1 MLYGTLSLSS
11 GLLVAGKNVGWVTQ
25 VELDVSQSVLSDGD
39 SAHPQ
44 CGGGASRNKWTVGI
58 PWLGEKVGI
67 CKIVESYDHRLP
79 ALLQLNPFIKK
90 QESLKGEMEMLSL

>member
-1 MLYGTLSLSS
+1 MYHRVFCLMVT
-11 GLLVAGKNVGWVTQ
+11 VHTHNV
-25 VELDVSQSVLSDGD
+25 
-39 SAHPQ
+39 
-44 CGGGASRNKWTVGI
+44 GGGASRNKWTVGI

-67 CKIVESYDHRLP
+67 CKIVVSYDHRLP